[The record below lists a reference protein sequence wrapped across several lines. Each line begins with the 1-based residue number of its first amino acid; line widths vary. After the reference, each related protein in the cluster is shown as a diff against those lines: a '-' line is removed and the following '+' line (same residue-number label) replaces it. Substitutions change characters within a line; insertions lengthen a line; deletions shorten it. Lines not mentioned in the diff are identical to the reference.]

1 MAGGPLVTIALRSLD
16 FDQTVSAWRTGYQFK
31 REGTVNSR
39 FRRAAPPG
47 RQRRCDNQGPGSN
60 GLFSLFSHISILDTR
75 RGIDSS
81 DSLVISYR
89 SYGSF
94 NLHDE
99 VQRRYEVTSKGRR
112 RALELLMRCAG
123 ACSAF
128 GVPPCRRPPTY
139 STPLSATRTH
149 TPSRQCYLR
158 RPRRPHGW
166 LGDRLG
172 DVQSV
177 GAVPRAFQ

>member
-1 MAGGPLVTIALRSLD
+1 MVMIALRSLD
-16 FDQTVSAWRTGYQFK
+16 FDQAVSAWRTDYQFK
-31 REGTVNSR
+31 REGTVHSR
-39 FRRAAPPG
+39 LRRAAPPG